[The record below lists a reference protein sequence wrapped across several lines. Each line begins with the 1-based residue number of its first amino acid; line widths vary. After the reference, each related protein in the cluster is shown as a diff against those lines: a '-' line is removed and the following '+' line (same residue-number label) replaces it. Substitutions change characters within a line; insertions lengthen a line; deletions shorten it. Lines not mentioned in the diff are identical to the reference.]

1 MDRMEPVNRAL
12 AALENYLQ
20 DPLEG
25 IDGEFEMS
33 LEQLVRLHKLDVP
46 PNPRLSTAQHERSEV
61 RRDEGQELVKQYSE
75 DRRKTALAAYLRQ
88 RLALHE
94 TFEEIFAHADAH
106 DRSVGTELR
115 EVAKSL

>member
-1 MDRMEPVNRAL
+1 MDTMEPVNRAL

-25 IDGEFEMS
+25 IDGELEMS

-46 PNPRLSTAQHERSEV
+46 ANPRLIAPQRERAEV
-61 RRDEGQELVKQYSE
+61 RRDEGHELLKQHSA
-75 DRRKTALAAYLRQ
+75 DRRKTALTAYLRQ

-94 TFEEIFAHADAH
+94 TLDEIFSHADAH
-106 DRSVGTELR
+106 DRGVAAELR